1 MNTVD
6 RKDLPAWNWSYLV
19 CYLLTGAISIAC
31 FFLLGKRGFILPDS
45 VYWVEAAALGLL
57 IVTMIFSMVRKSI
70 SYMWWETVLWLL
82 SICGIWILSLSILPL
97 PWALALSGVLTL
109 IQYFLPRV
117 FISNIS
123 VLYGAAGIG
132 LLIATKFPFL
142 ALLVCAIGVVA
153 YEYLRADNM
162 SLATL
167 FSEAMKV
174 GITPGLLLP
183 AQLKNWFAKNTIV
196 WNPGVGKIA
205 GLLPFIISSALL
217 FQLAVQP
224 FFVVLAMILPC
235 FVAWVWGM
243 DTKRELR
250 SWAFLATI
258 VFSYILFGV
267 FRML

>member
-6 RKDLPAWNWSYLV
+6 RQDLPAWNWSYLI
-19 CYLLTGAISIAC
+19 CYLITGIIVC
-31 FFLLGKRGFILPDS
+31 FSFLRLRATSYELPAS
-45 VYWVEAAALGLL
+45 VYWVEIVALCIL
-57 IVTMIFSMVRKSI
+57 IAIMVFSMLRKSI

-97 PWALALSGVLTL
+97 PWALTLSAVLTL

-183 AQLKNWFAKNTIV
+183 ARLKNWFAKNSMV

-224 FFVVLAMILPC
+224 FFVVLAMLLPC
-235 FVAWVWGM
+235 FVAWAWGM